1 MIRILLRSS
10 LATKEVASSPARGTS
25 HPRLSLFTLASRWPI
40 LLLLLALVLSAG
52 SVVGLTRLHPDARV
66 DLLIDPNAAAFK
78 DQALFADTFGADPV
92 VVMAKP
98 TAGSN
103 LITPEHIV
111 GLSHLEGKLHLAAG
125 VKKVYGPGTL
135 VNTLAISTTTI
146 LLKACADEGKAAEA
160 TARQQ
165 AVAAGK
171 SSAQQDQAAQQAF
184 QQAVS
189 ACAQRYA
196 KAFPSLGVPAVNNPT
211 FIQGVLLEPDGQH
224 VRPFW
229 SWALPDMQHAVI
241 TVRLN
246 RNASLEQVRHVID
259 IVNGASSSGDLKEL
273 HDLQFVASGS
283 PALTLS
289 VADSIF
295 RSLALLLPL
304 ALIAVLV
311 VALLA
316 LGASMVL
323 TILVAALAA
332 LWTAGIAGY
341 LGLPVT
347 PATLVVLPVVLG
359 LSADYLIQSA
369 NRVMESAGSMEE
381 RLTLAARRILPTT
394 GLAAAATAAGM
405 LAFVASGIPLVR
417 QFGLFMALGVLLAYL
432 ANYLVGLP
440 LLLLLGRRFPR
451 VFDGGGFR
459 AAAGRRLARIGTL
472 APAAALAI
480 VVIGLA
486 GWAALPS
493 IKIETDPAQLVP
505 ANDPALA
512 QAASVR
518 KEIGLTGE
526 IDLLVQGPDPATPE
540 AVKWLD
546 QASRQA
552 AAQSGGDLKQVESL
566 PGFLAGFNQGTLPDP
581 EHAALILSRIPSYFS
596 GAVYDKSRGL
606 SLAIFGL
613 TQVTSVERDHALV
626 ATLDHAGTPPAGYR
640 AFPAGLAV
648 VADRALSALQ
658 EEQLRLTGLS
668 IGLILLVL
676 MLAYRRLR
684 PAILAILPT
693 VVAAGA
699 ATGLLFL
706 VDGAFG
712 LRSSPITILLGGVV
726 IAFATEFGVLWLARY
741 RREHADGLDP
751 TEAAARAST
760 AVGPAIAASALALVA
775 GFAVLAASS
784 VPSVRD
790 FGLWSAFDLLLA
802 TAAVLALL
810 PPLARAWLK

>member
-1 MIRILLRSS
+1 MSASRSWRPAAQHHCPAAADLPHRKHLHSMIRILLRSS
-10 LATKEVASSPARGTS
+10 LVTKEVTSSPARGTS

-40 LLLLLALVLSAG
+40 LVLLLALLLSAG

-98 TAGSN
+98 AAGST

-229 SWALPDMQHAVI
+229 SWA
-241 TVRLN
+241 
-246 RNASLEQVRHVID
+246 
-259 IVNGASSSGDLKEL
+259 
-273 HDLQFVASGS
+273 
-283 PALTLS
+283 
-289 VADSIF
+289 
-295 RSLALLLPL
+295 
-304 ALIAVLV
+304 
-311 VALLA
+311 
-316 LGASMVL
+316 
-323 TILVAALAA
+323 
-332 LWTAGIAGY
+332 
-341 LGLPVT
+341 
-347 PATLVVLPVVLG
+347 LPVVLG

-518 KEIGLTGE
+518 KEI
-526 IDLLVQGPDPATPE
+526 
-540 AVKWLD
+540 
-546 QASRQA
+546 
-552 AAQSGGDLKQVESL
+552 
-566 PGFLAGFNQGTLPDP
+566 
-581 EHAALILSRIPSYFS
+581 
-596 GAVYDKSRGL
+596 
-606 SLAIFGL
+606 
-613 TQVTSVERDHALV
+613 
-626 ATLDHAGTPPAGYR
+626 
-640 AFPAGLAV
+640 
-648 VADRALSALQ
+648 
-658 EEQLRLTGLS
+658 
-668 IGLILLVL
+668 
-676 MLAYRRLR
+676 
-684 PAILAILPT
+684 
-693 VVAAGA
+693 
-699 ATGLLFL
+699 
-706 VDGAFG
+706 
-712 LRSSPITILLGGVV
+712 
-726 IAFATEFGVLWLARY
+726 
-741 RREHADGLDP
+741 
-751 TEAAARAST
+751 
-760 AVGPAIAASALALVA
+760 
-775 GFAVLAASS
+775 
-784 VPSVRD
+784 
-790 FGLWSAFDLLLA
+790 
-802 TAAVLALL
+802 
-810 PPLARAWLK
+810 

>member
-1 MIRILLRSS
+1 MSASRSWRPAAQHHCPAAADLPHRKHLHSMIRILLRSS
-10 LATKEVASSPARGTS
+10 LVTKEVTSSPARGTS

-40 LLLLLALVLSAG
+40 LLLLLALLLSAG

-66 DLLIDPNAAAFK
+66 DLLIDPNAAAFQ
-78 DQALFADTFGADPV
+78 DQALSADTFGADPV

-98 TAGSN
+98 AAGST

-394 GLAAAATAAGM
+394 GLASAAA
-405 LAFVASGIPLVR
+405 
-417 QFGLFMALGVLLAYL
+417 
-432 ANYLVGLP
+432 
-440 LLLLLGRRFPR
+440 
-451 VFDGGGFR
+451 FR
-459 AAAGRRLARIGTL
+459 G
-472 APAAALAI
+472 
-480 VVIGLA
+480 
-486 GWAALPS
+486 S
-493 IKIETDPAQLVP
+493 
-505 ANDPALA
+505 
-512 QAASVR
+512 S
-518 KEIGLTGE
+518 
-526 IDLLVQGPDPATPE
+526 
-540 AVKWLD
+540 
-546 QASRQA
+546 
-552 AAQSGGDLKQVESL
+552 
-566 PGFLAGFNQGTLPDP
+566 
-581 EHAALILSRIPSYFS
+581 
-596 GAVYDKSRGL
+596 
-606 SLAIFGL
+606 
-613 TQVTSVERDHALV
+613 
-626 ATLDHAGTPPAGYR
+626 
-640 AFPAGLAV
+640 
-648 VADRALSALQ
+648 
-658 EEQLRLTGLS
+658 
-668 IGLILLVL
+668 
-676 MLAYRRLR
+676 
-684 PAILAILPT
+684 T
-693 VVAAGA
+693 V
-699 ATGLLFL
+699 
-706 VDGAFG
+706 
-712 LRSSPITILLGGVV
+712 
-726 IAFATEFGVLWLARY
+726 
-741 RREHADGLDP
+741 
-751 TEAAARAST
+751 
-760 AVGPAIAASALALVA
+760 AASARRRGVA
-775 GFAVLAASS
+775 SPGSGHWRRRPPLRSWSS
-784 VPSVRD
+784 AWPGGPRYPRSRSKPIRLSWCPQTTPRSRRRRRCAKRS
-790 FGLWSAFDLLLA
+790 GSPGRSTCSSRAPTLLLRR
-802 TAAVLALL
+802 
-810 PPLARAWLK
+810 P